1 MTSARLNRDCDTAL
15 ELHQILT
22 AAIARGFS
30 MDEREASAM
39 ADAVAYEMRR
49 EIGGTEVYIP
59 AMTKIDRAARDEQ
72 IRRDFCGRNAKEL
85 GRKHGLSRTSIYR
98 IASGK

>member
-1 MTSARLNRDCDTAL
+1 MTSARLNHDCDTAL

-49 EIGGTEVYIP
+49 EVGGQEIYVPT
-59 AMTKIDRAARDEQ
+59 ASKAARDEQ
-72 IRRDFCGRNAKEL
+72 IRREFCGRNAEAL
-85 GRKHGLSRTSIYR
+85 ARQHGLSRSSIYR
-98 IASGK
+98 IAGAG